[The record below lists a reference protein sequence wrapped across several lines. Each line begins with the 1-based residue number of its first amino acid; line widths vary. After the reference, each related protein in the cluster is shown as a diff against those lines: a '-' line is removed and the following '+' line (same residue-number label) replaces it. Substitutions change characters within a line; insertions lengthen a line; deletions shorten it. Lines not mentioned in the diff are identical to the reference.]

1 MCSSDLLPDG
11 RRIVHEGVVPDV
23 VVDADWLDV
32 PEGSDPGIAAALKV
46 LAKATPLPAVI
57 DVPAPSPVPGEPTPA
72 ASPVPADAGSGS

>member
-1 MCSSDLLPDG
+1 MLFRS
-11 RRIVHEGVVPDV
+11 RIVHEGVVPDV

-32 PEGSDPGIAAALKV
+32 PEGSDPGIAAALKA